1 MDTLNEFDNT
11 LNEFDNTLKEF
22 DNTLKEFDNT
32 LKIDSKI
39 VESISN
45 MIKYQNYQLIELIK
59 KNDSF

>member
-1 MDTLNEFDNT
+1 MD
-11 LNEFDNTLKEF
+11 
-22 DNTLKEFDNT
+22 TLKEFDNT

-45 MIKYQNYQLIELIK
+45 MIKYQNYQLIELMK

>member
-1 MDTLNEFDNT
+1 MDTET
-11 LNEFDNTLKEF
+11 EF

-59 KNDSF
+59 KKDLF

>member
-1 MDTLNEFDNT
+1 MDTL
-11 LNEFDNTLKEF
+11 KGF

-45 MIKYQNYQLIELIK
+45 MIKFQNYQLIELMK
-59 KNDSF
+59 KNND

>member
-1 MDTLNEFDNT
+1 MDTLKEFDNT
-11 LNEFDNTLKEF
+11 FKEF